1 MVSARCDSDATLFAK
16 SSAFKLSL
24 FSWINFSISEVCCAS
39 CCVIVSVLP
48 DSSYSKNRSVN
59 LVLDIHM
66 CTILIFYSQNG
77 KLIRTAP
84 ARKTFRFVVININL
98 RASTMNIMHLRCFL
112 FVTFQ
117 RVVGTLQTWILVRQV
132 ADLFLFSALVTAA
145 LVFR

>member
-39 CCVIVSVLP
+39 CCVMVSVLP

-66 CTILIFYSQNG
+66 CNILEFYSQNG
-77 KLIRTAP
+77 KLIRTSP
-84 ARKTFRFVVININL
+84 GPKNVSFRCNINL
-98 RASTMNIMHLRCFL
+98 RVSMCMNINHLQCFL

-132 ADLFLFSALVTAA
+132 ADLFLFSAPVTAV